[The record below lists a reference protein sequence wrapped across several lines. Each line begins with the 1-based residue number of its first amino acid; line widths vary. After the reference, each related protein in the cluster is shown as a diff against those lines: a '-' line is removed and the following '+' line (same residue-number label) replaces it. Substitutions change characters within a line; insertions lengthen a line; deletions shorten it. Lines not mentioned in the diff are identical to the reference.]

1 MTERLN
7 RRAALARLG
16 LGAAAAYMAPAV
28 LTLSEARASHAGSA
42 SGNSRG
48 SGWRR
53 GARGSRP
60 SGPSRWSRPSGPS
73 GRWRPSG
80 PSGRWRRD
88 DRPRWTGD
96 DRFAPR
102 REPFASPLTRFRTDR
117 PGRFE

>member
-42 SGNSRG
+42 SGYSRG

-60 SGPSRWSRPSGPS
+60 SGPSRWS
-73 GRWRPSG
+73 RPSG

-117 PGRFE
+117 LRRFE